1 MLGEDILTTRG
12 AIKVSHDN
20 KYYFTEQIISLMKC
34 CESRIKKSQPTAIT
48 FKRTFQCIF
57 STITSKRST
66 YNFEYLSVFHSCIDP
81 DKKKIIPDPRNS
93 SGSNRIRIY
102 NTVLISNVTNLR
114 EKVEKETAI
123 FWYKCLDFR
132 SARLGAFIGSCSLSR
147 SRTFIT
153 ARAPA

>member
-1 MLGEDILTTRG
+1 
-12 AIKVSHDN
+12 
-20 KYYFTEQIISLMKC
+20 MKC

-102 NTVLISNVTNLR
+102 NTVLMSNVTNLR
-114 EKVEKETAI
+114 EKVEKDNWAI
-123 FWYKCLDFR
+123 SDSEIEKKELVWKR
-132 SARLGAFIGSCSLSR
+132 ENKKAIEIVNNRQVSEARKKER
-147 SRTFIT
+147 
-153 ARAPA
+153 